1 MEIQMNKIAII
12 LTSFSVVFCQPGKP
26 GGPGGQYGNRMEM
39 MMVWKMTEYLNLSE
53 QQAEKLFPR
62 MRRQRVKMNDYYVSE
77 KELFDSHLSKIK
89 KGEKIAQSDVDA
101 VYKKMQDLTD
111 KKNDARMK
119 FFKSTR
125 DILDPTQQI
134 MFLSFEPYMKE
145 EAQKGM
151 KERYRRKPDPRTGK
165 GKRRR

>member
-1 MEIQMNKIAII
+1 MNKIAI
-12 LTSFSVVFCQPGKP
+12 LLMSFSLALCQPGKP
-26 GGPGGQYGNRMEM
+26 GGPGGQYGNKMEM

-62 MRRQRVKMNDYYVSE
+62 MRRQRVKMDDFFVTE

-89 KGEKIAQSDVDA
+89 KGEKISQSDVDA

-119 FFKSTR
+119 FFQSTR
-125 DILDPTQQI
+125 DILDPEQQI
-134 MFLSFEPYMKE
+134 MFLSFEPYMKQ
-145 EAQKGM
+145 EAQKVM
-151 KERYRRKPDPRTGK
+151 KERYRRKPDPRMGK

>member
-1 MEIQMNKIAII
+1 MNKIAI
-12 LTSFSVVFCQPGKP
+12 LLMSFSLALCQPGKP
-26 GGPGGQYGNRMEM
+26 GGPGGQYGNKMEM
-39 MMVWKMTEYLNLSE
+39 MMVWKMTEYLDLSE

-62 MRRQRVKMNDYYVSE
+62 MRRQRIKMDDFFVTE

-89 KGEKIAQSDVDA
+89 KGEKITQSDVDA

-111 KKNDARMK
+111 KKNDVRMK
-119 FFKSTR
+119 FFQSTR
-125 DILDPTQQI
+125 DILDPAQQI
-134 MFLSFEPYMKE
+134 MFLSFEPYMKQ

-151 KERYRRKPDPRTGK
+151 KERYRRKADPRMGK

>member
-1 MEIQMNKIAII
+1 MKKKVILSTYLIATG
-12 LTSFSVVFCQPGKP
+12 LLLAQPGKTK
-26 GGPGGQYGNRMEM
+26 GPGGQYGERMEM

-62 MRRQRVKMNDYYVSE
+62 MRRQRVKMNDYLLSE

-101 VYKKMQDLTD
+101 VYKKMQDLAD

-151 KERYRRKPDPRTGK
+151 KERYRRKPDPRMGK
-165 GKRRR
+165 GKKRR

>member
-1 MEIQMNKIAII
+1 MNKIAII

>member
-1 MEIQMNKIAII
+1 MNKIAI
-12 LTSFSVVFCQPGKP
+12 LLMSFSLALCQPGKP
-26 GGPGGQYGNRMEM
+26 GGPGGQYGNKMEM

-62 MRRQRVKMNDYYVSE
+62 MRRQRIKMDDFFVTE

-89 KGEKIAQSDVDA
+89 KGEKITQSDVDA

-119 FFKSTR
+119 FFQSTR
-125 DILDPTQQI
+125 DILDPAQQI
-134 MFLSFEPYMKE
+134 MFLSFEPYMKQ
-145 EAQKGM
+145 EAKKGM
-151 KERYRRKPDPRTGK
+151 NCLLYTSPSPRDS
-165 GKRRR
+165 